1 MRCTMREN
9 NNGISRPP
17 DCVSEIRMG
26 NTILVVSGYFK
37 SDATHTADDK
47 MLKVLRAEHDQN
59 DQNDAA

>member
-1 MRCTMREN
+1 MRQN
-9 NNGISRPP
+9 SNGVSRPP

-37 SDATHTADDK
+37 TDATLTADDK
-47 MLKVLRAEHDQN
+47 MLKVLRAEHDQI

>member
-9 NNGISRPP
+9 NNGVSRHP

-37 SDATHTADDK
+37 SDATLTADDK
-47 MLKVLRAEHDQN
+47 MLKVLRAEHDQS